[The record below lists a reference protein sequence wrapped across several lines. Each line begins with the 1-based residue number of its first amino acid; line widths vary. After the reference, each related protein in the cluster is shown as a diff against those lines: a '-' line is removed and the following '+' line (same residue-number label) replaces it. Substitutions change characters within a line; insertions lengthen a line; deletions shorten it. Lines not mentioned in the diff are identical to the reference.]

1 VAIAMGDSAEVKL
14 VDEIAG
20 EGGAEGDW
28 GYLGSDG
35 MGSGSYPGYPFPR
48 DVLSTPTS
56 ASLLLSMDP
65 AALFDFN
72 GTFPPSSSAAATA
85 GSALPAFHDFS
96 CVNPFDDAGHFLGG
110 PPPLPPPAAAQQQG
124 QKGGFF
130 APPPGSDFNDTG
142 MSWDDEDEIDQSVDT
157 SSMAISA
164 SMENAAGAA
173 AGGSGAGCGSG
184 RGKKKGMPAK
194 NLMAERRR
202 RKKLNDRLY
211 MLRSVVPK
219 ISKVIDQPRSSISYL
234 SRFPSVLSMWS
245 INVLCFT
252 YAEFCYL
259 SIMAVQ

>member
-1 VAIAMGDSAEVKL
+1 MDDSTEVKL

-72 GTFPPSSSAAATA
+72 STFPPSSSAAATA

-110 PPPLPPPAAAQQQG
+110 PPPLPAAAAAQQQG

-142 MSWDDEDEIDQSVDT
+142 MSWDDEDEIDQSIDA

-173 AGGSGAGCGSG
+173 AGGSGAGGGSG

-245 INVLCFT
+245 IMLYLCRVI
-252 YAEFCYL
+252 YNGG
-259 SIMAVQ
+259 AVGLE